1 MATTPLSGDIE
12 GMASSHPDG
21 LAASSPLDL
30 PKGKIAGS
38 SNPHIPAAEPVRQPA
53 SSPTAPPTAL
63 ETDSPGNPF
72 AGDGGGQPAGA
83 ETEDA
88 PGNPFADSEP
98 APAPAAPL
106 PTPAAPGR
114 RAMQAV
120 VDTNLAAHRAS
131 APEPAPGETPKEL
144 TPDGFLHDFLGGL
157 GVGAQRS
164 IMGLSWRQQNPTAI
178 LPEHADMAM
187 RIGSQISQFAG
198 DLPAM
203 AAGLV
208 AGAAVGTV
216 EAPVVGTIG
225 LGAAGAF
232 AAPAAVRKLMMDH
245 FDGKHGDKRDFVA
258 SLMASTWEGVKG
270 GATGLAATVGGVAL
284 KPLGM
289 LAEKTAELAAMTS
302 VGSALEGHLPSVQ
315 DFVDGA
321 IFMGGLHG
329 LAHVTGVS
337 TGAPTDVEKLQG
349 KLKEMYA
356 STGEHPA
363 DIVKRAAEDVELKQK
378 LLAGNAQEPLEA
390 TPTTLVHEEVKEPA
404 KAEGEPAK
412 IIGTETKLEPK
423 TEAEVA
429 GGGGKE
435 PPAPTL
441 TSLGQE
447 YEDRAG
453 ILEKVGVSDE
463 PTKKS
468 LGERW
473 DDFYAKHVD
482 FLDPLNVAIKEAI
495 AKGAEIKTSAY
506 DLGRL
511 VAAHMDKTRSFLE
524 FGTRDGKTGEIN
536 GEGLN
541 EIYRDTPN
549 MDMNGLR
556 AYAMAKQALDLDK
569 RGIQPWENFDREQSQ
584 RYVDA
589 TKDQFEDV
597 NQRRIAFANR
607 VLEYARDKGLF
618 SQAQIDAMNE
628 KNPNYSPSNRAFEA
642 DEFTGKVRGGS
653 AVKEI
658 VGSAR
663 QVVDPILQTYKNTE
677 NIIKR
682 SLINETRTTFVDNM
696 REGGMLNNPDPEQNF
711 LRKSAGDF
719 PLGEN
724 EIVMYRDGVRETYEG
739 SPGVIDSLKRL
750 DGDTTAMDLT
760 TKILR
765 GFSNAVRVGVVSNPA
780 FGFAHFFRS
789 QIMSS
794 VYSQTGMLPFQSLFS
809 LGEFMRKG
817 EDYQNWVYN
826 GGASGSLF
834 KLNETYLQDNKVY
847 EANKQA
853 PFLEKAWNV
862 VRKPFEA
869 SEAFIKLTDNLSRF
883 TEYQRSLKQGVEPL
897 DAAMRSRNVVPD
909 YAMCGMQRSVL
920 RTGVAFIGAH
930 INSLARMGEEIE
942 NDLKGFAMKMAV
954 ISGMSAALWAV
965 NKDDEAIDAIPDWQ
979 KNTYWNINLSRFSPG
994 YRGPQD
1000 ATILRL
1006 PKPWS
1011 PGILFGSGA
1020 ELALDEWFKPRE
1032 QEANHFAVSVMK
1044 SVAPELVPNMAQPIL
1059 DQYSNKQSFTGRPLV
1074 PFYQEKE
1081 LPEMQYGPYT
1091 SETAKQLGKIIG
1103 YVPMVKDLG
1112 PSADPLAS
1120 PAVVENYIK
1129 TWGGT
1134 LGGWA
1139 LHLSDAALK
1148 KAGIGEQQD
1157 KMVPWQ
1163 DTPFIHQFVSRY
1175 PSFNDQRLQD
1185 FYENRD
1191 EADKAYNTQRQ
1202 LAKRGDFDAAERIRA
1217 AHPDFQVRLDGI
1229 AKSISGATKQYQLIQ
1244 SMEMAPEQKRQQLDS
1259 LLFQIGSMAKM
1270 GNEMM
1275 GDFKRGQ
1282 VQNNGQQVQKAVGE

>member
-1 MATTPLSGDIE
+1 MPRAIRL
-12 GMASSHPDG
+12 G
-21 LAASSPLDL
+21 LRMR
-30 PKGKIAGS
+30 
-38 SNPHIPAAEPVRQPA
+38 V
-53 SSPTAPPTAL
+53 APPRHL
-63 ETDSPGNPF
+63 INPV
-72 AGDGGGQPAGA
+72 AANQ
-83 ETEDA
+83 DA
-88 PGNPFADSEP
+88 PGNPFADPEP
-98 APAPAAPL
+98 APPAGAPL

-114 RAMQAV
+114 SAMQAV
-120 VDTNLAAHRAS
+120 VATNLAAHRAS
-131 APEPAPGETPKEL
+131 APAPVPGELPKEL

-157 GVGAQRS
+157 GVGMQRS
-164 IMGLSWRQQNPTAI
+164 VLGLTWNQKNPTTI

-203 AAGLV
+203 VGGLV
-208 AGAAVGTV
+208 TGAAAGTV

-225 LGAAGAF
+225 LGVVGAF
-232 AAPAAVRKLMMDH
+232 AAPPAIRKLMMDH
-245 FDGKHGDKRDFVA
+245 FDGKHGDTRGFVA

-270 GATGLAATVGGVAL
+270 GVTGLATSVGGVAF
-284 KPLGM
+284 KPMGM

-302 VGSALEGHLPSVQ
+302 VGSALEGHLPTMQ
-315 DFVDGA
+315 DFIDGA

-329 LAHVTGVS
+329 VAHVAGVNGN
-337 TGAPTDVEKLQG
+337 GAKAAPEVEKIQG
-349 KLKEMYA
+349 KLQEMYA
-356 STGEHPA
+356 ATGEHPA
-363 DIVKRAAEDVELKQK
+363 DIVKRAAEDVTLKQQ
-378 LLAGNAQEPLEA
+378 LLAGNAQEPPEA
-390 TPTTLVHEEVKEPA
+390 TPTKLVHEEVKEPA
-404 KAEGEPAK
+404 KAEGEPPK
-412 IIGTETKLEPK
+412 TVGTDTKLEPK
-423 TEAEVA
+423 TAAEVGA
-429 GGGGKE
+429 ADE
-435 PPAPTL
+435 PPKLGGDGRGVKPPKDD
-441 TSLGQE
+441 SLGAMAQE
-447 YEDRAG
+447 FEDRAA
-453 ILEKVGVSDE
+453 ILDKVGVSEDANA
-463 PTKKS
+463 KKS
-468 LGERW
+468 LGEKW

-482 FLDPLNVAIKEAI
+482 YLDPLNVAIKEAI

-536 GEGLN
+536 GEALN
-541 EIYRDTPN
+541 DIYRDTPGQ
-549 MDMNGLR
+549 DMNGLR
-556 AYAMAKQALDLDK
+556 AYAMAKHALDLDA

-589 TKDQFEDV
+589 TRDQFEEV

-607 VLEYARDKGLF
+607 VLEFGRDKGLF

-628 KNPNYSPSNRAFEA
+628 KNPNYSPSARAFEA
-642 DEFTGKVRGGS
+642 DDFTGEAKGGRPGGTG
-653 AVKEI
+653 VKKIE
-658 VGSAR
+658 GSAR
-663 QVVDPILQTYKNTE
+663 DVLDPILQTYKNTE
-677 NIIKR
+677 TIIKR
-682 SLINETRTTFVDNM
+682 AMINETRTTFVDNM
-696 REGGMLNNPDPEQNF
+696 RAGGMIDNPDAEQNF
-711 LRKSAGDF
+711 LRRSAGDF
-719 PLGEN
+719 PPKDN
-724 EIVMYRDGVRETYEG
+724 EIAMYRDGVRETYEG
-739 SPGVIDSLKRL
+739 SPGVIDALKRL
-750 DGDTTAMDLT
+750 DGDNTAMEIT
-760 TKILR
+760 TKVLR

-817 EDYQNWVYN
+817 PEYQDWVFN

-834 KLNETYLQDNKVY
+834 KLNETYLKDNEVY
-847 EANKQA
+847 AANKQA
-853 PFLEKAWNV
+853 SFMEKAWNAIK
-862 VRKPFEA
+862 KPFEA

-883 TEYQRSLKQGVEPL
+883 TEYQRSVEGRGKIPFTGAKPENAL
-897 DAAMRSRNVVPD
+897 SPIDAAMRSRNVVPD
-909 YAMCGMQRSVL
+909 YAMVGMQRSIL

-942 NDLKGFAMKMAV
+942 NDPKGFTMKMAV
-954 ISGMSAALWAV
+954 ISGMSAALWAI
-965 NKDDEAIDAIPDWQ
+965 NRDDEAIDAVPDWQ
-979 KNTYWNINLSRFSPG
+979 KNTYWNINISRFAPG

-1006 PKPWS
+1006 PKPWA

-1020 ELALDEWFKPRE
+1020 ELALDEWFKPRPR
-1032 QEANHFAVSVMK
+1032 EAGHFAESIMK
-1044 SVAPELVPNMAQPIL
+1044 SVLPELVPNMAQPIL
-1059 DQYSNKQSFTGRPLV
+1059 DQYSNKQAFTGRPLV
-1074 PFYQEKE
+1074 PFFQEKE

-1103 YVPMVKDLG
+1103 YVPLVKDLG

-1148 KAGIGEQQD
+1148 KAGVGEQQD

-1191 EADKAYNTQRQ
+1191 EADKAYNTQKAFSQKGR
-1202 LAKRGDFDAAERIRA
+1202 LRGGGANPGSA
-1217 AHPDFQVRLDGI
+1217 PRLR
-1229 AKSISGATKQYQLIQ
+1229 S
-1244 SMEMAPEQKRQQLDS
+1244 APR
-1259 LLFQIGSMAKM
+1259 
-1270 GNEMM
+1270 
-1275 GDFKRGQ
+1275 
-1282 VQNNGQQVQKAVGE
+1282 